1 MSQRKAGL
9 GRGLEALIPI
19 SGHGEFAHIAVSDI
33 SPNPNQPRALFEDEA
48 LAALA
53 ESIATIGLLQPIVVT
68 ESPEGGYVLIAGE
81 RRWRAA
87 KRAGLSEIPAV
98 IRGVEDTGSL
108 TEALIENLQREDLT
122 PLEEAAA
129 YQQLLTEQSMT
140 HEEIGA
146 KVGKSRSAITNTVRL
161 LQLPATIQG
170 MLERGEITAGHAR
183 ALLGIDDRAYAEH
196 IAARVVEEGWSVRQV
211 EDAARLRR
219 DLEEEPAAKPRVQQV
234 RPVEIIE
241 LEQRLTEQLGTK
253 VKIAYRDQKGKLE
266 ISFTS
271 LDDLENLYR
280 RFFA

>member
-98 IRGVEDTGSL
+98 IRGLEETGSL

-219 DLEEEPAAKPRVQQV
+219 ELEEEPTAKPRVQQV

>member
-33 SPNPNQPRALFEDEA
+33 SPNPNQPRARFEDEA

-53 ESIATIGLLQPIVVT
+53 ESIGTIGLLQPIVVT

-129 YQQLLTEQSMT
+129 YQQLLTEQAMT

-196 IAARVVEEGWSVRQV
+196 IASRVVEEGWSVRQV
-211 EDAARLRR
+211 EEAARLRK
-219 DLEEEPAAKPRVQQV
+219 DLEEPAVKPRVQQV

-241 LEQRLTEQLGTK
+241 LEQRLTEQLGTN

-271 LDDLENLYR
+271 LDDLEKLYR

>member
-219 DLEEEPAAKPRVQQV
+219 ELEEEPAAKPRVQQV

>member
-53 ESIATIGLLQPIVVT
+53 ESIATIGLLQPIVDT
-68 ESPEGGYVLIAGE
+68 ESPEGGYGLIAGE

-98 IRGVEDTGSL
+98 IRGLEETGSL

-219 DLEEEPAAKPRVQQV
+219 ELEEEPVAKPRVQQV

>member
-98 IRGVEDTGSL
+98 IRGLEETGSL

-219 DLEEEPAAKPRVQQV
+219 ELEEEPVAKPRVQQV

>member
-33 SPNPNQPRALFEDEA
+33 SPNPNQPRARFEDEA

-53 ESIATIGLLQPIVVT
+53 ESIGTIGLLQPIVVT

-196 IAARVVEEGWSVRQV
+196 IASRVVEEGWSVRQV
-211 EDAARLRR
+211 EDAARLRK
-219 DLEEEPAAKPRVQQV
+219 DLEEPAAKPRVQQV

-241 LEQRLTEQLGTK
+241 LEQRLTEQLGTN

-271 LDDLENLYR
+271 LDDLEKLYR

>member
-219 DLEEEPAAKPRVQQV
+219 ELEEEPTAKPRVQQV

>member
-98 IRGVEDTGSL
+98 IRGLEETGSL

-219 DLEEEPAAKPRVQQV
+219 ELEEEPAAKPRVQQV